1 MGLEGDRGIVTEAAE
16 VMREVREFIW
26 ESRSEGEKIGGFVK
40 LIESSKEDLKRF
52 QSAFLRSRR
61 GEGRIVENEP
71 ERENKT
77 GRWSDGASDRVWRL
91 WMHEGRFVRI
101 RSRVLG
107 D

>member
-1 MGLEGDRGIVTEAAE
+1 MGLGVDRGIATEAAE

-26 ESRSEGEKIGGFVK
+26 ESRSEGEKINGLVE
-40 LIESSKEDLKRF
+40 LIESSKEDLKRS

-61 GEGRIVENEP
+61 GEGRIVENVP
-71 ERENKT
+71 ESQNKT
-77 GRWSDGASDRVWRL
+77 GRWSDGVSGRVWRL
-91 WMHEGRFVRI
+91 WVHQGRFVRI